1 MSKARL
7 RLWLP
12 FILSALLLALFFN
25 TLRGEADQLEAALSR
40 LSTTWPLLIPAIG
53 LYFVG
58 VWLRSARWGLL
69 LPGHAVKTSTLFR
82 ALLVGFT
89 VNNLL
94 PLRMGEVARA
104 YLLSSWG
111 RVAYTA
117 TVASLLVERV
127 LDGFSLALLLLVALW
142 LIPNPPR
149 YLWTVGIVAAAG
161 FLVAAIVLAIG
172 AWRASALTA
181 IAEFSARF
189 LPARFRPLLI
199 NASGSFARSLTLV
212 HDPSRLVRLLGLS
225 VVAWCFELGL
235 FFVLMISLGIIGSY
249 PQALLVGSAA
259 NFATLLPS
267 SPGYAGTFDA
277 ALTKVATDAMDLSA
291 GLAGAYDILVH
302 ATLFLP
308 VVVVGTLVLWRSH
321 LSFNQVTHTP
331 QQAPDPQVTA
341 VTTGA

>member
-1 MSKARL
+1 VNTSNARL
-7 RLWLP
+7 LLP
-12 FILSALLLALFFN
+12 FVFSAVLIVLLINA
-25 TLRGEADQLEAALSR
+25 LRGQADQLTAALRSAN
-40 LSTTWPLLIPAIG
+40 WPLIVPAIG

-58 VWLRSARWGLL
+58 TWLRSARWGLL
-69 LPGHAVKTSTLFR
+69 LPEHSVKTSVLFR

-104 YLLSSWG
+104 YLLSRWG

-127 LDGFSLALLLLVALW
+127 LDGLSLALLLLVALW
-142 LIPNPPR
+142 VLPSAPG
-149 YLWTVGIVAAAG
+149 YLWAVGGIAGAG
-161 FLVAAIVLAIG
+161 FLAGALVLALA
-172 AWRASALTA
+172 AWRASILVALA
-181 IAEFSARF
+181 NFVGHL
-189 LPARFRPLLI
+189 LPLRFRARLTD
-199 NASGSFARSLTLV
+199 AATSFARTLALV
-212 HDPSRLVRLLGLS
+212 HSPGRLGRLLVLS
-225 VVAWCFELGL
+225 VVAWCSELGL
-235 FFVLMISLGIIGSY
+235 FFVLMISLGIAGTY

-277 ALTKVATDAMDLSA
+277 ALTKVAQDGLNISA
-291 GLAGAYDILVH
+291 GLAGAYDIIVH

-321 LSFNQVTHTP
+321 ISFDQLTHAPKAADSQYTP
-331 QQAPDPQVTA
+331 LKS
-341 VTTGA
+341 GA